1 MRCCDNAICRGW
13 DCPHIRHIC
22 YMFERLNVLKCIN
35 AEFFGEF
42 RTVFKN
48 FIHHLTILF
57 SCIVGLFIIA
67 CVQLPSAY
75 AAGVAALPGAAPQV
89 TISLPG
95 GGPPVG
101 HPGTKVHI
109 AGTGFTPSTTAAL
122 YTTPTNDPAKCI
134 VGADPA
140 ALGLKSFATK
150 PTVDVQA
157 DGTFQVDTTWPN
169 NAATATTPYYVCA
182 TAGASGSLGGLS
194 ATSFTV
200 AQPVALQVTPQSP
213 TTISPGSQVT
223 ISGTNWL
230 PPQALTVAIVPPGA
244 AGVVVSDHATPDANG
259 NFSIMLTVPSTT
271 AAGTYSVSVIA
282 DGEPTMKATLANAV
296 TVSASPTPTATATA
310 APSPTA
316 TTAPTPTATTT
327 PSAPPP
333 TSGGGGGM
341 TILIFALGGIGAVL
355 IIVGI
360 VLFAAYS
367 RATT

>member
-1 MRCCDNAICRGW
+1 MC
-13 DCPHIRHIC
+13 
-22 YMFERLNVLKCIN
+22 ERLNVLKCIN

-42 RTVFKN
+42 RTVFKQ

-57 SCIVGLFIIA
+57 SCIAGVFIIA
-67 CVQLPSAY
+67 YVQLPFAH
-75 AAGVAALPGAAPQV
+75 AAGTTALPGAAPEV

-95 GGPPVG
+95 GGQLVG

-109 AGTGFTPSTTAAL
+109 AGTGFTPSSTAAL
-122 YTTPTNDPAKCI
+122 YTTPTNDPAKCKS
-134 VGADPA
+134 GADPA
-140 ALGLKSFATK
+140 GLGLTSFATK
-150 PTVDVQA
+150 PTVAIQA

-169 NAATATTPYYVCA
+169 SAATATTAYYVCA
-182 TAGASGSLGGLS
+182 TDAAAASGSLGAFS

-200 AQPVALQVTPQSP
+200 AQPVTLQVTPQSP
-213 TTISPGSQVT
+213 TAISPGSQVT

-230 PPQALTVAIVPPGA
+230 PPQSLTVAITPPGA
-244 AGVVVSDHATPDANG
+244 AGVVVSDHATSDAAG
-259 NFSIMLTVPSTT
+259 NFSIMLTIPATT

-296 TVSASPTPTATATA
+296 TVSAAATPTPTATA

-316 TTAPTPTATTT
+316 TTAPTATATTPAPT
-327 PSAPPP
+327 PPA
-333 TSGGGGGM
+333 TGNGGGGGGGM

-367 RATT
+367 RAT